1 VNNTRGYCAH
11 IHQTKKRTKVLYVR
25 LFCSQRGQKKLKIP
39 MNPEVCF
46 DDVQRIFNN
55 SRHAYNAWRTQE
67 LPLNE
72 VAATEGWSRINVRP
86 IDYTHDKLQYKCPR
100 CSNSWTSDRHAY
112 LLFKVNRQRH
122 QIKIR
127 AFGQQCLRCHSQT
140 FVKPCYNEAQ
150 LRDAIDYVIEK
161 ISNGR
166 IIIGSGSGRAG
177 STYTAAQIDQACEAC
192 HFDICQN
199 PIND

>member
-1 VNNTRGYCAH
+1 
-11 IHQTKKRTKVLYVR
+11 
-25 LFCSQRGQKKLKIP
+25 
-39 MNPEVCF
+39 MNREVCF

-55 SRHAYNAWRTQE
+55 SPNNFNTWRTQE

-72 VAATEGWSRINVRP
+72 AGASEGWSRINVRP
-86 IDYTHDKLQYKCPR
+86 IDYSPYKLQYICSR
-100 CSNSWTSDRHAY
+100 CSNSWSSNRHAY

-127 AFGQQCLRCHSQT
+127 AYGQQCLRCHSQT

-150 LRDAIDYVIEK
+150 LRDAIDYAVEKMTSGRLVIGNA
-161 ISNGR
+161 NGR
-166 IIIGSGSGRAG
+166 TGSAYSE
-177 STYTAAQIDQACEAC
+177 TQIDQACEAC
-192 HFDICQN
+192 HFDLCKS